1 MPAPLGRTPTR
12 KMPKIEVFGTDDSP
26 ASRAALRFFRERRIV
41 PIYVDL
47 RRRPIARDEL
57 RWFAERLGVG
67 ALLEARGPGGGMP
80 ARDGAADM
88 ATAMP
93 ARDGPAE
100 APAATLARLA
110 GDVRL
115 LRLPLVRH
123 GRDAT
128 AGPAEAIWR
137 AWLTRR

>member
-26 ASRAALRFFRERRIV
+26 ATRAALRFFRERRIV
-41 PIYVDL
+41 PIYADL

-57 RWFAERLGVG
+57 RWFVERLGAS
-67 ALLEARGPGGGMP
+67 ALLEERGHAAGSP
-80 ARDGAADM
+80 A
-88 ATAMP
+88 P
-93 ARDGPAE
+93 DGPVE

-115 LRLPLVRH
+115 LHLPLVRH
-123 GRDAT
+123 GREAT
-128 AGPAEAIWR
+128 AGPAEATWR
-137 AWLTRR
+137 AWLARR